1 MKDIIIS
8 LYMWFLMLFV
18 STIFIPWSLFSLV
31 VFPLFD
37 WKRKQFLMIHRAWC
51 NSVAWGFPK
60 WKYVH
65 HGFDKLRKGQHYV
78 VMSNHQS
85 MADILLLSF
94 LPITFRW
101 TTKTTVFYV
110 PIFGWQFWM
119 GGHLGIVRG
128 SEKSRK
134 KFMARALKTLRDGI
148 SILIFP
154 EGTRSKTGEIG
165 PFKRG
170 GFLMAVRTGTPIL
183 PIVISGSGDALP
195 KHSWIM
201 KKNTYPVIKVLD
213 PIQTQGMT
221 EDDVDG
227 LMKRLRD
234 LLIEE
239 KKATDEESRRLLAG
253 WIGRSGS

>member
-1 MKDIIIS
+1 
-8 LYMWFLMLFV
+8 
-18 STIFIPWSLFSLV
+18 
-31 VFPLFD
+31 
-37 WKRKQFLMIHRAWC
+37 
-51 NSVAWGFPK
+51 
-60 WKYVH
+60 
-65 HGFDKLRKGQHYV
+65 
-78 VMSNHQS
+78 
-85 MADILLLSF
+85 
-94 LPITFRW
+94 
-101 TTKTTVFYV
+101 
-110 PIFGWQFWM
+110 
-119 GGHLGIVRG
+119 
-128 SEKSRK
+128 
-134 KFMARALKTLRDGI
+134 
-148 SILIFP
+148 
-154 EGTRSKTGEIG
+154 
-165 PFKRG
+165 
-170 GFLMAVRTGTPIL
+170 MAVRTGTPIL